1 MAHPLRSCWTMSAA
15 AAALLPF
22 GSSAFDGTATIVSQG
37 INRDFIYHAPGDVV
51 EDGLPLVFVFHGL
64 GSNMYE
70 VQYQSGFDGV
80 ADANDFI
87 VVYPMATL
95 IGGDIQWNMWADDVP
110 GHAGVGVPDAT
121 DDVIFTD
128 DMIDWFCANHHV
140 DPARIYSTGFSNGGD
155 FTYLLSLQ
163 RPGKF
168 AAFAPASAD
177 LHGDESYMSEMLG
190 NSFTPVAIYHVHG
203 DPDSVVEYPD
213 VAHDPTQP
221 TWPLS
226 DYGGANC
233 GVTQYTLANITTNVD
248 RLTWCDGSA
257 PNGRRVEMI
266 RVAGLDHN
274 WAIVDGY
281 NASEAMWAFMSTY
294 SITSPTFSC
303 VTGVGVLDPGVPL
316 TLRTFVEDGFLLFSR
331 PLAPGTVIRVVDAS
345 GRTVVNGANS
355 GNDRVAVPGAQA
367 GIYRV
372 EVQEAGRVR
381 MVLPIIVL

>member
-1 MAHPLRSCWTMSAA
+1 MAQQLHFRAA
-15 AAALLPF
+15 LSVTALLPF
-22 GSSAFDGTATIVSQG
+22 TSFAFDGTATIVSQG
-37 INRDFIYHAPGDVV
+37 ISRDFIYHTPGETV

-70 VQYQSGFDGV
+70 VQYQSAFDAV
-80 ADANDFI
+80 ADANNFI
-87 VVYPMATL
+87 VAYPMATL

-110 GHAGVGVPDAT
+110 GHAGLGIPDAT

-140 DPARIYSTGFSNGGD
+140 DAGRIYSTGFSNGGD

-163 RPGKF
+163 RPGTF
-168 AAFAPASAD
+168 AAFAPTSAD
-177 LHGDESYMSEMLG
+177 LHGDESYMNQMLG

-233 GVTQYTLANITTNVD
+233 GISQYTPTIITTNVD
-248 RLTWCDGSA
+248 QLTWCDGSA
-257 PNGRRVEMI
+257 PNGRRVELI
-266 RVAGLDHN
+266 RVVGLDHN

-281 NASEAMWAFMSTY
+281 SASEAMWAFFSSYT
-294 SITSPTFSC
+294 IASPTFTC
-303 VTGVGVLDPGVPL
+303 ATGIDGTTFSSPL
-316 TLRTFVEDGFLLFSR
+316 TLRTIVHDGLIQFSR
-331 PLAPGTVIRVVDAS
+331 SLAIEAEVRVIDLSGRVVFQGS
-345 GRTVVNGANS
+345 GS
-355 GNDRVAVPGAQA
+355 GSELIDLPELRKGMYQVD
-367 GIYRV
+367 
-372 EVQEAGRVR
+372 VQETGRSR
-381 MVLPIIVL
+381 RILPIVIP